1 MNAIQTTQKQLRAM
15 VEDLARQGLCNE
27 QALGYGEWAKIH
39 NGQDYTCIAYSKGRY
54 GTIASLYY
62 MKGDKVFAYV

>member
-1 MNAIQTTQKQLRAM
+1 MNSIKTTQKQLSAL
-15 VEDLARQGLCNE
+15 VHDLAIQGLCNE

-39 NGQDYTCIAYSKGRY
+39 NRQDYTCIAYSQGKY

-62 MKGDKVFAYV
+62 LKGDKVFAYV